1 MLTTKRAP
9 LENFEAQFKKSTFPM
24 MVLKSFQ
31 KKKRCT
37 LSKLQA
43 QGFVTEIEK
52 VISDANKVRIY
63 YSVTEDGKA
72 YLEEL
77 KQLYEEL
84 TKTVMTRV

>member
-1 MLTTKRAP
+1 MYAYEITRKALHRSNGKYKMP
-9 LENFEAQFKKSTFPM
+9 LLYT
-24 MVLKSFQ
+24 
-31 KKKRCT
+31 T

-52 VISDANKVRIY
+52 VISDANRVRIY

-84 TKTVMTRV
+84 TETVMTRV